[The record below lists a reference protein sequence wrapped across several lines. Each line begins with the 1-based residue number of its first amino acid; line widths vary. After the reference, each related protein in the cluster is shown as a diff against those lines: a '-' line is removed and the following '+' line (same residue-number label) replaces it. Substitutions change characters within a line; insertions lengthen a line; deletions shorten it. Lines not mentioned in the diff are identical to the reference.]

1 MIALTDFDFSCTI
14 YTDKNRE
21 SHHAEERGRF
31 TVTRTKKLA
40 GAVVAAVLLAA
51 VLGAVL
57 WQSGRHRADLE
68 ALNDISY
75 YDQFLFAEGTDVAA
89 LLERATAPENRLGSE
104 AEGVRSYD
112 PAVLAPSLPNG
123 SGTSGMEV
131 FQVEELGEVTYV
143 NYSPVQP
150 AGCTR
155 VSLACV
161 DGRVV
166 TVVAAWGEDGPIVQ
180 ADLDTGAVTVYE
192 PE

>member
-1 MIALTDFDFSCTI
+1 M
-14 YTDKNRE
+14 
-21 SHHAEERGRF
+21 
-31 TVTRTKKLA
+31 TRTKKLA
-40 GAVVAAVLLAA
+40 GATAAAILLAA
-51 VLGAVL
+51 VVLGAVL
-57 WQSGRHRADLE
+57 WQSGRHQADLE

-75 YDQFLFAEGTDVAA
+75 YDQFLFAEGADVAA

-104 AEGVRSYD
+104 PEGVRSYD
-112 PAVLAPSLPNG
+112 PAVLAPSLPNR

-131 FQVEELGEVTYV
+131 FQIEELGEVTYV
-143 NYSPVQP
+143 NYSPAQP
-150 AGCTR
+150 VGCTR

>member
-1 MIALTDFDFSCTI
+1 M
-14 YTDKNRE
+14 
-21 SHHAEERGRF
+21 
-31 TVTRTKKLA
+31 TRTKKLA
-40 GAVVAAVLLAA
+40 GATAAAILLAA
-51 VLGAVL
+51 VVLGAVL
-57 WQSGRHRADLE
+57 WQSGRHQADLE

-112 PAVLAPSLPNG
+112 PAVLAPSLPNR

-131 FQVEELGEVTYV
+131 FQIEELGEVTYV
-143 NYSPVQP
+143 NYSPAQP
-150 AGCTR
+150 VGCTR

-166 TVVAAWGEDGPIVQ
+166 TVDAAWGEDGPIAQ

-192 PE
+192 TE